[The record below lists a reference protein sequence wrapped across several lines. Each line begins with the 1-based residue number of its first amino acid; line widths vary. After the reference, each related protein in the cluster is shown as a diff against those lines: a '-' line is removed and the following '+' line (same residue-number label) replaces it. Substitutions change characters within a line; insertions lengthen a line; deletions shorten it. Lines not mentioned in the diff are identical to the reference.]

1 MIYQKLIYKN
11 ISSIKVINLDVNKRI
26 HLHPSK
32 EDEGKRQLDLV
43 TNPSIG
49 EFSLGTYTM
58 TSRSVSGSN
67 LFDFES
73 KKSRVGHE
81 SINDNQDNLV
91 NPENK
96 KNRGSASNIAIASDS
111 INTFQ
116 LPKEVNSRL
125 SEKSIN
131 PSVTALAG
139 SIKYDLSKFF

>member
-1 MIYQKLIYKN
+1 MIQ
-11 ISSIKVINLDVNKRI
+11 VTNLQTNKRI
-26 HLHPSK
+26 NLLPSK
-32 EDEGKRQLDLV
+32 EDDGKRQLDLV

-73 KKSRVGHE
+73 KKSRAGQE
-81 SINDNQDNLV
+81 SINDNLASL
-91 NPENK
+91 EN
-96 KNRGSASNIAIASDS
+96 NRDSSSNIAIANSS

-116 LPKEVNSRL
+116 LTKEVHSIV
-125 SEKSIN
+125 SEKSMN

-139 SIKYDLSKFF
+139 SIKYNF